1 MTQQAPAHA
10 PIPSIG
16 SNDLSLP
23 PASTLL
29 HGAMLRPPALLWDG
43 VRYTGP
49 TQKNL
54 NIASARQ
61 VPGVVD
67 IVVMNNFIGVIA
79 SQARQAVHA
88 RAQIQVQWLD
98 AATPALDAPAG
109 KPTTATPQAPSN
121 TAESTSVQ
129 HTYSWPQTGGLPLAW
144 AIAHYSNGQLSIWT
158 TCSRSDLLQAEVA
171 LLCELEINAVKIL
184 PNGQAGTHGYDA
196 AVDAA
201 LLSRWCA
208 RPVRVQEDDKAE
220 DQSASFELQIRA
232 EAKTQETHAHTAKT
246 TPPSGSQAANVESST
261 VLPAYSYVLS
271 AKRYNLRRPSIAALL
286 CGCEQQAQP
295 ANIALPASYY
305 PAAAQHVIAPASV
318 PIGATPDESQSAG
331 QIFACESF
339 FDELS
344 RTQNSDPIEARL
356 ALLDDPTGRS
366 LIRAVRDKA
375 NWQHRTPQTNTATA
389 SGKGFAYAHVID
401 NTQEPPQQVW
411 SAWVAEVSVDK
422 DSGLVDLT
430 RLTVGHNAET
440 LQNGMAPAGDGAE
453 QLEQQVRDAATKL
466 LRGPDGFDSWGADQH
481 DTADYPLSLPKVEL
495 VTQGQGALNTGLGWS
510 PRAELPAAAA
520 IANAIY
526 DATGVRFRQPP
537 FDSETLKTKLS
548 QAPSS
553 YKKLAYTLLG
563 GIAAT
568 AAGLVVSAMP
578 WRSAI
583 APLASV
589 DTSIYSQAA
598 INRGRLVAA
607 AGDCIVCHTV
617 PGGQDNAG
625 GRPLETPFGTVYTTN
640 ITPDAKTGI
649 GTWSFA
655 AFERAMREGIH
666 QDGRKLYPAF
676 PYTAFAKITDPDM
689 QALYAYLMTQKPV
702 EAAAPK
708 TKLAFPFNVRPV
720 LAGWNLLF
728 HRNEVYTPDPAQ
740 STLWNR
746 GAYLVQGAGH
756 CAACHSPRNALGAEK
771 NGKNDF
777 LGGGFADGWE
787 APALNALS
795 KAPIAWTEDT
805 LYDYL
810 RTGYSSLHGVA
821 AGPMAPVVQSLAE
834 LPDSDVRAVAHY
846 LNSLNPPAPD
856 TETPAM
862 QAARLEDN
870 SRNNPAAMT
879 HPGENLFE
887 GACAV
892 CHDARGGPPLFGSRP
907 SLALNSNLHSDSPDN
922 VIQVLLHGIEDPA
935 VNSLGNMPGFGA
947 SMNNQQLETLLSYLR
962 VRFAPDKPEWNNLGE
977 KISTIR
983 EMGSH

>member
-23 PASTLL
+23 PASALL

-49 TQKNL
+49 TQHNL

-98 AATPALDAPAG
+98 TATPALPPPAG
-109 KPTTATPQAPSN
+109 GQTAAATQSPNN
-121 TAESTSVQ
+121 TAENTHVE
-129 HTYSWPQTGGLPLAW
+129 HGYSWPQAGGRPAAW
-144 AIAHYSNGQLSIWT
+144 AIAHYTDGLLNIWT
-158 TCSRSDLLQAEVA
+158 TCARPDLLQAEVA
-171 LLCELEINAVKIL
+171 LLCELNINAVKIL
-184 PNGQAGTHGYDA
+184 PSGQAGAHGYDA

-201 LLSRWCA
+201 LLSRWCVQ
-208 RPVRVQEDDKAE
+208 PVRVQEDDKAE
-220 DQSASFELQIRA
+220 RLSAAIELQIRA
-232 EAKTQETHAHTAKT
+232 DASLQSAGNSKTATPSSNTPSAKAENGKA
-246 TPPSGSQAANVESST
+246 P
-261 VLPAYSYVLS
+261 PAYAYTVS

-295 ANIALPASYY
+295 ANIAMPASYY
-305 PAAAQHVIAPASV
+305 PAGTQHIVAPASV
-318 PIGATPDESQSAG
+318 PIGATPDESLSAG
-331 QIFACESF
+331 EIFACESF

-344 RTQNSDPIEARL
+344 GTQNSDPIEARL
-356 ALLDDPTGRS
+356 ALLDDRTGQS

-375 NWQHRTPQTNTATA
+375 NWQHKTPQTNPA
-389 SGKGFAYAHVID
+389 STTGKGFAYAHIID

-440 LQNGMAPAGDGAE
+440 LQNQPTPGDSAA

-466 LRGPDGFDSWGADQH
+466 LRGPDGFDSWGADKH
-481 DTADYPLSLPKVEL
+481 DTSDYPLSLPKVEL
-495 VTQGQGALNTGLGWS
+495 VTQGQSALNTGLGWN

-537 FDSETLKTKLS
+537 FDSETLKAKLS
-548 QAPSS
+548 PPPSS

-607 AGDCIVCHTV
+607 AGDCIVCHTAA
-617 PGGQDNAG
+617 GGQDNAG

-649 GTWSFA
+649 GTWSFV

-676 PYTAFAKITDPDM
+676 PYTAFAKITDTDM

-771 NGKNDF
+771 SGKNDF

-787 APALNALS
+787 APALNTLS

-821 AGPMAPVVQSLAE
+821 AGPMAPVVQSMAE

-846 LNSLNPPAPD
+846 LNSLNPPVPGA
-856 TETPAM
+856 ETPAM

-962 VRFAPDKPEWNNLGE
+962 VRFAPDKPAWADLGK
-977 KISTIR
+977 KIETIR
-983 EMGSH
+983 NTAH

>member
-1 MTQQAPAHA
+1 MTPQAAAHA

-16 SNDLSLP
+16 SNDLAPP

-29 HGAMLRPPALLWDG
+29 HGVVLRPPALLWDG
-43 VRYTGP
+43 VRYTGSIQHDLDV
-49 TQKNL
+49 T
-54 NIASARQ
+54 SARQ

-67 IVVMNNFIGVIA
+67 VVVMNNFIGVIA

-88 RAQIQVQWLD
+88 RAQVQVQWLD
-98 AATPALDAPAG
+98 AATPAL
-109 KPTTATPQAPSN
+109 QAPSMEH
-121 TAESTSVQ
+121 TAAAAPRPNSISSDSHVERS
-129 HTYSWPQTGGLPLAW
+129 YSWPQAGGLMQAW
-144 AIAHYSNGQLSIWT
+144 AIAHYAGGRLNIWT
-158 TCSRSDLLQAEVA
+158 TCSRPDLLRAEIA
-171 LLCELEINAVKIL
+171 LLCELDISAVTII
-184 PNGQAGTHGYDA
+184 PNGQAGAHGYDVA
-196 AVDAA
+196 ADAA
-201 LLSRWCA
+201 LLSRWCGQ
-208 RPVRVQEDDKAE
+208 PVRVQEDGSAERTPAATELQVRADAGLRPEQARKAATPASQSGNAE
-220 DQSASFELQIRA
+220 DGMGPRA
-232 EAKTQETHAHTAKT
+232 YDYTV
-246 TPPSGSQAANVESST
+246 AAQ
-261 VLPAYSYVLS
+261 
-271 AKRYNLRRPSIAALL
+271 RYNLRRPSIAALL

-295 ANIALPASYY
+295 AGIALPTGYY
-305 PAAAQHVIAPASV
+305 PADTQHTVAPASV
-318 PIGATPDESQSAG
+318 PIGATPDESLAAAEV
-331 QIFACESF
+331 FACESF

-344 RTQNSDPIEARL
+344 RTQNSDPIETRL

-375 NWQHRTPQTNTATA
+375 NWQHRTPRTGSAAT
-389 SGKGFAYAHVID
+389 GKGFAYAHVID
-401 NTQEPPQQVW
+401 NTQEPAQQVW
-411 SAWVAEVSVDK
+411 SAWIAEVSVDK
-422 DSGLVDLT
+422 NSGLVDLT
-430 RLTVGHNAET
+430 SLTVGHNAEA
-440 LQNGMAPAGDGAE
+440 LQNMQTPAADGAE
-453 QLEQQVRDAATKL
+453 RLEQQVRDAATKL
-466 LRGPDGFDSWGADQH
+466 LRGPDGFDSWGGDKQ

-495 VTQGQGALNTGLGWS
+495 VTQGQGALNAGLGWN

-537 FDSETLKTKLS
+537 FDSETLKTKLAA
-548 QAPSS
+548 APGS

-568 AAGLVVSAMP
+568 VAGLVVSAMP

-617 PGGQDNAG
+617 EGGQDNAG

-640 ITPDAKTGI
+640 ITPDVKTGI

-666 QDGRKLYPAF
+666 RDGRKLYPAF

-708 TKLAFPFNVRPV
+708 TKLAFPFNIRPV

-728 HRNEVYTPDPAQ
+728 HRNEVYAPDPAQ

-787 APALNALS
+787 APALNTLS

-821 AGPMAPVVQSLAE
+821 AGPMAPVVQSMAE

-846 LNSLNPPAPD
+846 LSSLNPPAAGA
-856 TETPAM
+856 ETPAM

-962 VRFAPDKPEWNNLGE
+962 VRFAPDKPAWTDLGK
-977 KISTIR
+977 KIETIR
-983 EMGSH
+983 NIGH